1 MDNNVRDKNYYE
13 PIENSNNQEEK
24 INAKKKKVI
33 IAKKKKSPKIEEKE
47 EHCNKEYL
55 FLDKEKKDKKP
66 VEPQERKQ
74 NNYNYELL
82 ENKIRE
88 YEKNL
93 KEKNATIQELNKKI
107 KNYDSLIKQY
117 SERENNWKK
126 KEEESKLNLEKL
138 NNEIQAVKN
147 YNLEEKEKLEKDPL
161 EFYDIIGNINS
172 IQNVKIDGWEFF
184 MNEEGFKIS
193 NSGKNEE
200 RLVIGVM
207 GNRNKGKS
215 FMLQALSGA
224 SMKTGTTINTIG
236 LSIKYLDNKYVLLDC
251 AGSESPL
258 LGENANMLEIS
269 RDKLFTEAFLESY
282 ILRKSNVILLV
293 VGILSFSEQKLINKI
308 SKDLEKLKNKEKK
321 NLVVIHNLQTYEE
334 VDDVEKYINETLLKS
349 ASFKIKKDESNFGN
363 EKDTSEFFYDIDNT
377 SVKHFIYAKENSEAG
392 KKYNQ
397 HTINSIK
404 SLYRI
409 STSKYKY
416 DYKETII
423 EHFKYMSEKM
433 FDING
438 NVDLELS
445 EVKENNENNKEN
457 QKDKNEINNNDKA
470 NEVKNVKNVEEFKL
484 IDKKFIKYSYKLK
497 YIGEEKLSLQK
508 MVIDELG
515 ISSFIH
521 NDFTPNLEMYYNEQ
535 ELTINIECP
544 EGTEITA
551 KRKRNKNKNTEYPFC
566 IEIIAEKAEESK
578 KENVT
583 YIKNKQ
589 SGKFRT
595 LIPFS
600 NSNYSIGKGKEDKL
614 SNGWKSFI
622 FPLSKIEDD
631 DD

>member
-1 MDNNVRDKNYYE
+1 MDNN
-13 PIENSNNQEEK
+13 ENSNYQGESFHGRK
-24 INAKKKKVI
+24 I
-33 IAKKKKSPKIEEKE
+33 IAKKKKSPKIEQKEGEKFQNFQDYE
-47 EHCNKEYL
+47 NN
-55 FLDKEKKDKKP
+55 KKP
-66 VEPQERKQ
+66 FKPQEYKPDIC
-74 NNYNYELL
+74 NCESLK
-82 ENKIRE
+82 NKIKE
-88 YEKNL
+88 YEKELKDKNKTIQNL
-93 KEKNATIQELNKKI
+93 KKMID
-107 KNYDSLIKQY
+107 NYDSQIKKY
-117 SERENNWKK
+117 IDKENNWKK
-126 KEEESKLNLEKL
+126 EKEELEINHKKIIH
-138 NNEIQAVKN
+138 EIQEVKN

-172 IQNVKIDGWEFF
+172 MQNVKTDGWEFF

-193 NSGKNEE
+193 NSGKKED

-236 LSIKYLDNKYVLLDC
+236 LSIKFLDNKYVLLDC

-282 ILRKSNVILLV
+282 ILRKSNVLLLV

-308 SKDLEKLKNKEKK
+308 SKDLEKLKDKEKK
-321 NLVVIHNLQTYEE
+321 NLVVIHNLQTYEA
-334 VDDVEKYINETLLKS
+334 VADVEKYMNETLLKS

-433 FDING
+433 FDLNG

-445 EVKENNENNKEN
+445 EVKEKDENNKDV
-457 QKDKNEINNNDKA
+457 QKDKNEITNNNKVD
-470 NEVKNVKNVEEFKL
+470 EIKNVENFEEFKL

-544 EGTEITA
+544 EGTVITA
-551 KRKRNKNKNTEYPFC
+551 KRKKNKNKNMEYPFC
-566 IEIIAEKAEESK
+566 IEISAEKAEETK

-589 SGKFRT
+589 SGKFRSI
-595 LIPFS
+595 IPFS
-600 NSNYSIGKGKEDKL
+600 NSNYSIGKGKESNL
-614 SNGWKSFI
+614 SNGWKTFI
-622 FPLSKIEDD
+622 FPLAKIEDD